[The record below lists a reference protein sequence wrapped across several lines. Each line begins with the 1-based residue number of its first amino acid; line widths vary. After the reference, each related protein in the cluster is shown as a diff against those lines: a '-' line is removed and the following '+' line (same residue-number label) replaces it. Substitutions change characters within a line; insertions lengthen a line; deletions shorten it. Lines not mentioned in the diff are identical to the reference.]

1 VIGSLFADYRQDG
14 VEMKKKQAECLKKLG
29 EVGLESGL
37 CTHIFNPP
45 LHTRGCLSFPIRG
58 TGHRS
63 PPRSSPGSSIGV
75 LGRFEDC
82 MFCMLLS
89 VCLRLFPSYLQYPLM
104 DSVCVPETMFP
115 SYLQYPLMD
124 FRQTFVVTG
133 ASWYKGELITF
144 GVKVTVK
151 QV

>member
-1 VIGSLFADYRQDG
+1 MTGSLFADYRQDG

-104 DSVCVPETMFP
+104 D
-115 SYLQYPLMD
+115 